1 MAKGKSVLKRNTSEL
16 TDKMAQDIPYWPEV
30 IKPSVLAH
38 RYGVD
43 NQSVACRVASCHDR
57 YLIFNDNGN
66 LSRLKPDLSN
76 CI

>member
-30 IKPSVLAH
+30 IQPSVLAK
-38 RYGVD
+38 RYGI
-43 NQSVACRVASCHDR
+43 NTQSISGRIASCHDR
-57 YLIFNDNGN
+57 YLIFNDHGR
-66 LSRLKPDLSN
+66 LSRLKRDLSN